1 MQIIPATPQHAN
13 DIARAVMMAIGDE
26 ICADFASPDHSTDD
40 VERLFTHLASLDDS
54 QYSYLN
60 TLVALDENENV
71 VGVCVGYDGAR
82 LHQLRRH
89 FFEAAKTFLNRNME
103 GMDDETSPDEFYLD
117 TLAVSPMHR
126 GKGTGS
132 MLLKA
137 MIGKAKASGKPAGL
151 LVDKTNPKAAALYH
165 SLGFIHIDDRPFAGV
180 PMSHLRLT

>member
-126 GKGTGS
+126 GKGIGS

-137 MIGKAKASGKPAGL
+137 MIGKAKASGKPAGCWST
-151 LVDKTNPKAAALYH
+151 KPTPKQPRSIIPSGSSTSMTA
-165 SLGFIHIDDRPFAGV
+165 
-180 PMSHLRLT
+180 RLPEC

>member
-71 VGVCVGYDGAR
+71 VGVCVGCLLYTSD
-82 LHQLRRH
+82 
-89 FFEAAKTFLNRNME
+89 AA
-103 GMDDETSPDEFYLD
+103 DEQ
-117 TLAVSPMHR
+117 
-126 GKGTGS
+126 
-132 MLLKA
+132 
-137 MIGKAKASGKPAGL
+137 
-151 LVDKTNPKAAALYH
+151 
-165 SLGFIHIDDRPFAGV
+165 
-180 PMSHLRLT
+180 

>member
-117 TLAVSPMHR
+117 TLAVSPCI
-126 GKGTGS
+126 GVKG
-132 MLLKA
+132 
-137 MIGKAKASGKPAGL
+137 
-151 LVDKTNPKAAALYH
+151 
-165 SLGFIHIDDRPFAGV
+165 
-180 PMSHLRLT
+180 

>member
-1 MQIIPATPQHAN
+1 
-13 DIARAVMMAIGDE
+13 MMAIGDE

-89 FFEAAKTFLNRNME
+89 FF
-103 GMDDETSPDEFYLD
+103 
-117 TLAVSPMHR
+117 LAFPIMAFR
-126 GKGTGS
+126 S
-132 MLLKA
+132 MLPIPLPLC
-137 MIGKAKASGKPAGL
+137 MGDTAS
-151 LVDKTNPKAAALYH
+151 V
-165 SLGFIHIDDRPFAGV
+165 SR
-180 PMSHLRLT
+180 